1 MKHILVVLFVFFI
14 FNQGKSQQLMNF
26 YDLEAV
32 TIEGDTISMSQ
43 YAGKKLLVVNT
54 ASYCGYTHQFND
66 LEALYLQY
74 GGAGF
79 EIIGFPCN
87 DFGSQDPGSDST
99 ILDFCTNNYN
109 VTFQMM
115 SRISIKMGDTS
126 AVYKWLQRGNLN
138 GVSDAAV
145 TWNFNKFL
153 IDAEGNWAGYYDSP
167 VAPGDAAIVNWINEI
182 SPAGLS
188 NIYNEKTQVWYSQN
202 TIHIK
207 IPNSVNGSQFKLFS
221 ISGQEIS
228 ISKGS
233 NAGELIPNSELQ
245 SGIYLLQQIQNDKQV
260 SHRFVVMK

>member
-1 MKHILVVLFVFFI
+1 MKQILTALLIFFI
-14 FNQGKSQQLMNF
+14 FNQGISQQLINF
-26 YDLEAV
+26 HELEAV
-32 TIEGDTISMSQ
+32 TIAGDTISLSQ

-54 ASYCGYTHQFND
+54 ASFCAYTHQFND

-87 DFGSQDPGSDST
+87 DFGAQDPGSDST
-99 ILDFCTNNYN
+99 IFDFCTGNYN

-115 SRISIKMGDTS
+115 SRISIKTGDTS
-126 AVYKWLQRGNLN
+126 AVYKWLQRANLN

-167 VAPGDAAIVNWINEI
+167 VAPGDSAIVNWINEN
-182 SPAGLS
+182 SAGVS
-188 NIYNEKTQVWYSQN
+188 NINADETQVWYSHN
-202 TIHIK
+202 TIQVK
-207 IPNSVNGSQFKLFS
+207 NQNPEKVSQFKLFS

-233 NAGELIPNSELQ
+233 NSGELIPNSELQ
-245 SGIYLLQQIQNDKQV
+245 SGVYFLQQIQNDKQV
-260 SHRFVVMK
+260 SHRFAVIK

>member
-1 MKHILVVLFVFFI
+1 MKQILTAILIFFI
-14 FNQGKSQQLMNF
+14 FNQGKSQQLMSF
-26 YDLEAV
+26 HELEAV
-32 TIEGDTISMSQ
+32 TIAGDTISLSQ

-87 DFGSQDPGSDST
+87 DFGAQDPGSDST
-99 ILDFCTNNYN
+99 IFDFCTGNYN

-115 SRISIKMGDTS
+115 SRISIKTGDTS
-126 AVYKWLQRGNLN
+126 AVYKWLQRANLN
-138 GVSDAAV
+138 SVADAAV

-167 VAPGDAAIVNWINEI
+167 IAPADSAIVKWINEG
-182 SPAGLS
+182 SSVGFS
-188 NIYNEKTQVWYSQN
+188 NVNNEETQVWYAQN
-202 TIHIK
+202 TIHIN
-207 IPNSVNGSQFKLFS
+207 NSNAMNGSQFKLFS

-228 ISKGS
+228 INNGTSS
-233 NAGELIPNSELQ
+233 AELIPNNPLQ
-245 SGIYLLQQIQNDKQV
+245 SGIYILQQIQKDKQV
-260 SHRFVVMK
+260 SHRFAVIQ

>member
-1 MKHILVVLFVFFI
+1 MKQIFTALFVFFI
-14 FNQGKSQQLMNF
+14 FNQGKSQQLMSF
-26 YDLEAV
+26 HDLEAV
-32 TIEGDTISMSQ
+32 TIEGDSISMSQ

-54 ASYCGYTHQFND
+54 ASFCAYTHQFND

-87 DFGSQDPGSDST
+87 DFGAQDPGSDST
-99 ILDFCTNNYN
+99 ILDFCTGNYN

-115 SRISIKMGDTS
+115 SRISIKTGDTS
-126 AVYKWLQRGNLN
+126 AVYKWLQRGNIN

-153 IDAEGNWAGYYDSP
+153 IDAQGNWVGYYDSP
-167 VAPGDAAIVNWINEI
+167 VAPGDAVIVNWINEG
-182 SPAGLS
+182 STAGLS
-188 NIYNEKTQVWYSQN
+188 NINNEEMLVWFSQN
-202 TIHIK
+202 AIHIK
-207 IPNSVNGSQFKLFS
+207 NPNSVNGSQFKLFS

-233 NAGELIPNSELQ
+233 NAAELIPNTELQ
-245 SGIYLLQQIQNDKQV
+245 SGIYLLQQIENDKQV
-260 SHRFVVMK
+260 SHRFAVIK

>member
-1 MKHILVVLFVFFI
+1 MKQVLTALIIFFI
-14 FNQGKSQQLMNF
+14 FNQGISQQLMSF
-26 YDLEAV
+26 HELEAV
-32 TIEGDTISMSQ
+32 TIAGDTISLSQ

-54 ASYCGYTHQFND
+54 ASFCAYTHQFND

-87 DFGSQDPGSDST
+87 DFGAQDPGSDST
-99 ILDFCTNNYN
+99 ILDFCTGNYN

-115 SRISIKMGDTS
+115 SRISIKSGDTS
-126 AVYKWLQRGNLN
+126 AVYKWLQRANLN
-138 GVSDAAV
+138 GVSDATV

-167 VAPGDAAIVNWINEI
+167 VAPGDPSIVNWINEN
-182 SPAGLS
+182 STGLS
-188 NIYNEKTQVWYSQN
+188 DTKEEAIHVWYAQN
-202 TIHIK
+202 AIHVK
-207 IPNSVNGSQFKLFS
+207 NQDPEKVSQFKLFS

-233 NAGELIPNSELQ
+233 NAGEYIPNSELQ
-245 SGIYLLQQIQNDKQV
+245 SGVYLLQQIENDKQI
-260 SHRFVVMK
+260 SHRFAVIK

>member
-1 MKHILVVLFVFFI
+1 MKQILTALIIFFI
-14 FNQGKSQQLMNF
+14 FNQGISQQLMSF
-26 YDLEAV
+26 HDMEAV
-32 TIEGDTISMSQ
+32 TIAGDTISLSQ

-54 ASYCGYTHQFND
+54 ASFCGYTHQFND

-87 DFGSQDPGSDST
+87 DFGAQDPGSDST
-99 ILDFCTNNYN
+99 ILDFCTGNYN

-115 SRISIKMGDTS
+115 SRISIKTGDTS

-167 VAPGDAAIVNWINEI
+167 VSPANPAIVNWINEN
-182 SPAGLS
+182 SAGLS
-188 NIYNEKTQVWYSQN
+188 NINDEETLVWYSQN
-202 TIHIK
+202 AIHVK
-207 IPNSVNGSQFKLFS
+207 NQNHEKGSSYKLFS

-228 ISKGS
+228 INKGS
-233 NAGELIPNSELQ
+233 NSAELIPNTELQ
-245 SGIYLLQQIQNDKQV
+245 SGVYLLQQIQNDKLV
-260 SHRFVVMK
+260 SHRFAVVK

>member
-26 YDLEAV
+26 HDLEAV
-32 TIEGDTISMSQ
+32 TIGGDSISLSQ

-54 ASYCGYTHQFND
+54 ASFCGYTHQFND

-87 DFGSQDPGSDST
+87 DFGAQDPGSDST
-99 ILDFCTNNYN
+99 IFDFCTGNYN

-115 SRISIKMGDTS
+115 SRISIKTGDTS
-126 AVYKWLQRGNLN
+126 AVYKWLQRANLN
-138 GVSDAAV
+138 GVSDATV

-153 IDAEGNWAGYYDSP
+153 IDAEGNWVGYYDSP
-167 VAPGDAAIVNWINEI
+167 VAPGDPSIVNWINEN
-182 SPAGLS
+182 STGLS
-188 NIYNEKTQVWYSQN
+188 NTKEEATHVWYAQN
-202 TIHIK
+202 AIHVK
-207 IPNSVNGSQFKLFS
+207 NQNPEKVSQFKLFS

-228 ISKGS
+228 IRTGS
-233 NAGELIPNSELQ
+233 NSGELIPNTELQ
-245 SGIYLLQQIQNDKQV
+245 SGVYLLQQIENDKHT
-260 SHRFVVMK
+260 SNRFAIIK

>member
-1 MKHILVVLFVFFI
+1 MKQILLVLIVFFI
-14 FNQGKSQQLMNF
+14 FNQGKSQQLMSF
-26 YDLEAV
+26 HDLEAV
-32 TIEGDTISMSQ
+32 TIGGDSISLSQ

-74 GGAGF
+74 GGTGF

-99 ILDFCTNNYN
+99 ILDFCTGNYN

-115 SRISIKMGDTS
+115 SRISINTGDTS
-126 AVYKWLQRGNLN
+126 AVYKWLQRANLN
-138 GVSDAAV
+138 GVADAAV
-145 TWNFNKFL
+145 IWNFNKFL

-167 VAPGDAAIVNWINEI
+167 VAPGDPAIVNWINEN
-182 SPAGLS
+182 STGLS
-188 NIYNEKTQVWYSQN
+188 NIKDEEMHVWFAQN
-202 TIHIK
+202 TIHVK
-207 IPNSVNGSQFKLFS
+207 IQNPEKVSQFKLFS

-233 NAGELIPNSELQ
+233 NVGELIPNSELQ

-260 SHRFVVMK
+260 SHRFAVVK

>member
-1 MKHILVVLFVFFI
+1 MKQILAALIVFFI
-14 FNQGKSQQLMNF
+14 SNQGISQQLMNF
-26 YDLEAV
+26 HDLEAV
-32 TIEGDTISMSQ
+32 TIGGDSISLSQ

-74 GGAGF
+74 GGTGF

-99 ILDFCTNNYN
+99 ILDFCTGNYN

-115 SRISIKMGDTS
+115 SRISINTGDTS

-153 IDAEGNWAGYYDSP
+153 VD
-167 VAPGDAAIVNWINEI
+167 
-182 SPAGLS
+182 
-188 NIYNEKTQVWYSQN
+188 K
-202 TIHIK
+202 
-207 IPNSVNGSQFKLFS
+207 
-221 ISGQEIS
+221 
-228 ISKGS
+228 KGS
-233 NAGELIPNSELQ
+233 VIGRFSSDVSPTSKEVTDLIEKSL
-245 SGIYLLQQIQNDKQV
+245 K
-260 SHRFVVMK
+260 

>member
-1 MKHILVVLFVFFI
+1 MMSFH
-14 FNQGKSQQLMNF
+14 
-26 YDLEAV
+26 DLEAI
-32 TIEGDTISMSQ
+32 TIAGDTISLSQ

-54 ASYCGYTHQFND
+54 ASFCAYTHQFND
-66 LEALYLQY
+66 LESLYLQY

-87 DFGSQDPGSDST
+87 DFGAQDPGSDST
-99 ILDFCTNNYN
+99 ILDFCTGNYN

-115 SRISIKMGDTS
+115 SRISIKTGDTS

-167 VAPGDAAIVNWINEI
+167 VAPGDPAIVNWINEN
-182 SPAGLS
+182 SAGLS
-188 NIYNEKTQVWYSQN
+188 NINDEETPVWYSQN
-202 TIHIK
+202 AIHVK
-207 IPNSVNGSQFKLFS
+207 NQNPEKGSSYKLFS

-228 ISKGS
+228 INKGS
-233 NAGELIPNSELQ
+233 NSAELIPNTELQ
-245 SGIYLLQQIQNDKQV
+245 SGVYFLQQIQNDKQV
-260 SHRFVVMK
+260 SHRFAVVK

>member
-1 MKHILVVLFVFFI
+1 MKQILTAIFIFFI
-14 FNQGKSQQLMNF
+14 FNHGKSQQLMNF
-26 YDLEAV
+26 HDLDAI
-32 TIEGDTISMSQ
+32 TIEGDSISLSQ

-66 LEALYLQY
+66 LESLYLQY

-87 DFGSQDPGSDST
+87 DFGAQDPGSDST
-99 ILDFCTNNYN
+99 IFDFCTGNYN

-115 SRISIKMGDTS
+115 SRISIKTGDTS
-126 AVYKWLQRGNLN
+126 AVYKWLQRANLN
-138 GVSDAAV
+138 GVADAAV

-167 VAPGDAAIVNWINEI
+167 VAPGDPAIVNWINDGT
-182 SPAGLS
+182 SAGLS
-188 NIYNEKTQVWYSQN
+188 NVKEEETLVWYSQN

-228 ISKGS
+228 INKGS
-233 NAGELIPNSELQ
+233 NAGELIPNTELQ
-245 SGIYLLQQIQNDKQV
+245 PGVYFLQQFQNDKQI
-260 SHRFVVMK
+260 SHRFAVIK